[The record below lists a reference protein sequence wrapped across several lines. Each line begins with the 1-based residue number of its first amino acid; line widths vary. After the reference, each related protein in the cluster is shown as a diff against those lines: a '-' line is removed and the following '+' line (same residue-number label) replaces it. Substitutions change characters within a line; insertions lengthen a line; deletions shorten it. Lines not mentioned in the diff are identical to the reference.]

1 MSRFEAIRQIGF
13 LRMPIDSTRGAFGDS
28 GISKMQVGSNFS
40 DAAEFASFLAFA
52 CSLID
57 AQLSLTVE
65 EGSHAFEQP
74 KSALEKFITVYN
86 FS

>member
-13 LRMPIDSTRGAFGDS
+13 LRMPIDTSRGAFGDS
-28 GISKMQVGSNFS
+28 GISKMQLGSNFS
-40 DAAEFASFLAFA
+40 DAAEFARFLGFA

-57 AQLSLTVE
+57 AQLLLTAE
-65 EGSHAFEQP
+65 QGSHAFELP
-74 KSALEKFITVYN
+74 KCALEKFITVYN